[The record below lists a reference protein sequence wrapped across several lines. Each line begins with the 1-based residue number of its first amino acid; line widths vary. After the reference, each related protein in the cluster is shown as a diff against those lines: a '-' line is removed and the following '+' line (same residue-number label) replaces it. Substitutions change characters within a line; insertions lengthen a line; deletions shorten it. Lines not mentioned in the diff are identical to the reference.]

1 MIAFLGRQRWWLG
14 RIAVLPLHMLGFA
27 LVVFVLVRLI
37 PGDPV
42 AQLLGGQNASPEM
55 IESARASL
63 GLSGSIVEQ
72 LRDYLGNLV
81 TLDFGRSML
90 TGVPVWQEMT
100 RRLFETIEIAVLAM
114 VGSTAL
120 TLVAGFMVVLRPKN
134 PISRLLVPYA
144 RTAGAIPDFVL
155 GVAGIFV
162 FYTVLHVLPAPV
174 GRYDPLLNAPPKIT
188 GFPILDTLLT
198 GDTTLL
204 VSMANHLALPLVV
217 LVLAYTPLLL
227 KLFIRALEDAVDA
240 PPTRFRIASG
250 ASRRALM
257 LSITRR
263 AAPAAVAMLG
273 TLFGFMLG
281 GAVVV
286 EQLFSMPGMG
296 QFGVQAV
303 NTSDRV
309 SLQGFLLLV
318 AAVSLVV
325 FLLVDIV
332 NMLLDPRRRPG
343 RASRGAT

>member
-1 MIAFLGRQRWWLG
+1 VIAFLGRQRWWLG

>member
-1 MIAFLGRQRWWLG
+1 MIAFLGKQRWWLG

-63 GLSGSIVEQ
+63 GLSGSIFEQ

-120 TLVAGFMVVLRPKN
+120 TLVAGFMVVLRPRN

-155 GVAGIFV
+155 GVAGIFL

-188 GFPILDTLLT
+188 GFPILDALLT

-250 ASRRALM
+250 ASRRAVM

>member
-1 MIAFLGRQRWWLG
+1 VIAFLARQRWWLG
-14 RIAVLPLHMLGFA
+14 RVAVLPLHMLGFA

-42 AQLLGGQNASPEM
+42 AQMLGGQNASPQM
-55 IESARASL
+55 IASAREAL
-63 GLSGSIVEQ
+63 GLSGSIFEQ
-72 LRDYLGNLV
+72 LRTYLGNLL

-100 RRLFETIEIAVLAM
+100 RRLPETIEIAVLAM
-114 VGSTAL
+114 AGATVF
-120 TLVAGFMVVLRPKN
+120 TLVAGFMVVLRPRN
-134 PISRLLVPYA
+134 LISRLLVPYA

-162 FYTVLHVLPAPV
+162 FYTALHLLPAPV
-174 GRYDPLLNAPPKIT
+174 GRYDPLLNEPPKIT
-188 GFPILDTLLT
+188 GFPILDATLS

-204 VSMANHLALPLVV
+204 KSMASHLVLPLLV

-250 ASRRALM
+250 ASQRAVM

-263 AAPAAVAMLG
+263 AAPAAVAMFG

-296 QFGVQAV
+296 QFGVNAV

-343 RASRGAT
+343 RASAGAS